1 MNSTTVN
8 ASPSSTVNA
17 PDRTWCLALRV
28 PSTDLPRM
36 FPKKKH
42 VTSRSQYK
50 WLSRQRVRPFVPMTG
65 REGLARLR
73 LRQWTPGVE
82 ELELPGKI
90 RIFPP
95 RRRLGIERHTALRAA
110 MARLREHGLTV
121 YRQPRGCRHPIART
135 HRSTHDLP
143 VVLDASVSFA
153 PIYDRQV
160 TCRADDA
167 NNTRLQRRRDPTRRQ
182 TEQLYFVLSA
192 TSLRARKS
200 YNRRVAVCSAIR
212 AARCSTSSFSVG
224 VA

>member
-1 MNSTTVN
+1 MITPPGRGFYFASVTSDCYRERGRRSRSAELSPLSEGLTGSLIDLTKDQRRQGRSPLANSTRTRLAVMNSTTVN

-36 FPKKKH
+36 YPKKKH

-50 WLSRQRVRPFVPMTG
+50 WVSRQRVRPVVPMTG

-73 LRQWTPGVE
+73 LRQWTPEVE

-90 RIFPP
+90 WIFPP

-121 YRQPRGCRHPIART
+121 YR
-135 HRSTHDLP
+135 
-143 VVLDASVSFA
+143 
-153 PIYDRQV
+153 
-160 TCRADDA
+160 
-167 NNTRLQRRRDPTRRQ
+167 
-182 TEQLYFVLSA
+182 
-192 TSLRARKS
+192 
-200 YNRRVAVCSAIR
+200 
-212 AARCSTSSFSVG
+212 
-224 VA
+224 